1 MSRVAKNSLILFGFF
16 LLQQFLVLIQLK
28 ILTNWLNKERLGE
41 YFTLLAI
48 AAIISIFMQLGLPL
62 VIARFIAKYE
72 ALSKSLHSRSLV
84 LFSWIVV
91 LFSGIVFLFLTILF
105 SSKILNLIY
114 KVPPS
119 SYLLTW
125 AILLNIVISF
135 KAITYSA
142 FYGLQKMEFPAI
154 TEGSIAL
161 TVAFLLFLFRFQ
173 LSILNVL
180 QINMFA
186 NLALS
191 IPFSLF
197 LIFSLDRKSKDV
209 SQEKGLLSDIKTFW
223 LGAALT
229 SLLSIALNYADQIL
243 ISLVLS
249 FSSVAIFYLAIKVV
263 YLSRHI
269 IAIPLDALSPEITR
283 KWELNQEENLQEN
296 LRFFAKMIFILAV
309 LLATVTFALAQPII
323 YLISNQQFKES
334 ILLLYILALAL
345 PLIAIFS
352 PINYFFR
359 AIGKIS
365 YSLLADFIWLFGYL
379 ICGFLFLKSKGLF
392 GLAGAFFV
400 VSLFLAVFNYQRVR
414 GFILWKIEKMFGIL
428 LCGLIITI
436 VTLVLNNNLP
446 ISNIPKLLVG
456 SGIALVGYN
465 LLIVRGKIISRDDRQ
480 KLLNLT
486 SNESLR
492 KLILILLTWPLGE
505 KSKA

>member
-1 MSRVAKNSLILFGFF
+1 MAKNSLILFGFF

-28 ILTNWLNKERLGE
+28 ILTNWLNKEYLGE

-48 AAIISIFMQLGLPL
+48 AAILSIFMQLGLPL
-62 VIARFIAKYE
+62 VITRFIAKYE
-72 ALSKSLHSRSLV
+72 ALSKSLRSKRLV
-84 LFSWIVV
+84 LFSWMVV

-105 SSKILNLIY
+105 SSKVLNLIY

-125 AILLNIVISF
+125 AILLNVVISF

-154 TEGSIAL
+154 AEGSIAL
-161 TVAFLLFLFRFQ
+161 TVVFLLFLFRFQ
-173 LSILNVL
+173 LSILNVF
-180 QINMFA
+180 QINIFA

-191 IPFSLF
+191 ILFSLF
-197 LIFSLDRKSKDV
+197 LIFSLKKKSEDI
-209 SQEKGLLSDIKTFW
+209 SQEKGLLADIRTFW

-229 SLLSIALNYADQIL
+229 SFLSIALNYADQIL

-249 FSSVAIFYLAIKVV
+249 FSSVAIFYLAVKVV

-269 IAIPLDALSPEITR
+269 IAIPLDALSPEITG
-283 KWELNQEENLQEN
+283 KWELNQKENLQEN

-309 LLATVTFALAQPII
+309 LLATVTLALAQPII

-334 ILLLYILALAL
+334 ILLLYILVLAL

-352 PINYFFR
+352 PINYFLR
-359 AIGKIS
+359 AIGKIN

-379 ICGFLFLKSKGLF
+379 ICGFLFLKLKGLF

-400 VSLFLAVFNYQRVR
+400 VSLFLAIFNYQRVKR
-414 GFILWKIEKMFGIL
+414 FIFWKIEKMFSIL
-428 LCGLIITI
+428 LCGLIVTS
-436 VTLVLNNNLP
+436 VTLILTKILLIP
-446 ISNIPKLLVG
+446 NIPKLLIG
-456 SGIALVGYN
+456 LGIALVGYN
-465 LLIVRGKIISRDDRQ
+465 LLIVRGKVISRDDRQ
-480 KLLNLT
+480 RLLNLT
-486 SNESLR
+486 SNQSLR
-492 KLILILLTWPLGE
+492 KLILLLLTWPLGE
-505 KSKA
+505 KSKI